1 MRRLLIFMS
10 AVLLLGIAIAGVFY
24 FYYRNSPRYALQQMV
39 TSLMR
44 RNYDKF
50 YSHLDMPSILG
61 SLTQD
66 TGRDL
71 IPPELIPKNNLL
83 GQFGLK
89 MGSRFAGHLA
99 PQLYAIFE
107 KEAQSLINRYLDTLT
122 TQDLVALQ
130 GAVTLAKID
139 RSGDVAQVTLRYP
152 KDGDLHLTMSRNPE
166 NQSWQVISVSYEDI
180 KELVKK
186 NLF

>member
-1 MRRLLIFMS
+1 M
-10 AVLLLGIAIAGVFY
+10 
-24 FYYRNSPRYALQQMV
+24 
-39 TSLMR
+39 
-44 RNYDKF
+44 
-50 YSHLDMPSILG
+50 
-61 SLTQD
+61 
-66 TGRDL
+66 
-71 IPPELIPKNNLL
+71 
-83 GQFGLK
+83 
-89 MGSRFAGHLA
+89 
-99 PQLYAIFE
+99 
-107 KEAQSLINRYLDTLT
+107 INRYLDTLT

-130 GAVTLAKID
+130 GAVTLAEID

>member
-10 AVLLLGIAIAGVFY
+10 TVLLLGIAVAGVFF

-39 TSLMR
+39 TALMR

-50 YSHLDMPSILG
+50 YSALDMPSILG
-61 SLTQD
+61 SLMQD

-99 PQLYAIFE
+99 PQLYATFE
-107 KEAQSLINRYLDTLT
+107 QEAHKFINRYLDTLT
-122 TQDLVALQ
+122 TKDLVALE
-130 GAVTLAKID
+130 GAVALAKID
-139 RSGDVAQVTLRYP
+139 KTEDVAQVTLRYP

-186 NLF
+186 NLL